1 MIEIGCES
9 CPPPAASPAAATGTG
24 RLEASRPAL
33 LLLLLL
39 LLLLRRTVESWQR
52 RSGWYGGAATRN
64 QGRERSRR
72 RRRRGGGER
81 PSTVYRS
88 TVYSQPG
95 GRERE
100 RAVQTNNIFRLN
112 SQGSLQATKRLHGN
126 RFAIGCAPDIS
137 SRFPNRLSATR
148 WRNRHGHGHGRVP
161 FGLRKAPTNKAV
173 DNLPVSYSLMFT
185 RRTGPLGAIQGS
197 RC

>member
-39 LLLLRRTVESWQR
+39 LLRRTVESWQR

-64 QGRERSRR
+64 QCLSQNCRMRREGEEQEEAEGGR
-72 RRRRGGGER
+72 GEAI
-81 PSTVYRS
+81 
-88 TVYSQPG
+88 YSQPG

-100 RAVQTNNIFRLN
+100 RARAAVQTNNMVKPQN
-112 SQGSLQATKRLHGN
+112 DSQGSLQNVARQSIRHRVRPRHFQPVPK
-126 RFAIGCAPDIS
+126 
-137 SRFPNRLSATR
+137 SAV
-148 WRNRHGHGHGRVP
+148 GHA
-161 FGLRKAPTNKAV
+161 LA
-173 DNLPVSYSLMFT
+173 
-185 RRTGPLGAIQGS
+185 
-197 RC
+197 